1 MTDPIEEPADFGE
14 QPPDAKGQ
22 RLAKVIARSGLCSR
36 REAERYIEQKRVQ
49 VDGKVIISPAL
60 NVTLDQII
68 VVDGQVIPDIE
79 PTKLWRYH
87 KPRGCLTTRHDPEG
101 RATIYE
107 YLPRQLQRLNAVG
120 RLDFNSEGLLL
131 LTNDGELVR
140 QLTLPANQW
149 LRRYRVRVH
158 GQVDQGSLQRLQEG
172 LTIDGIPYQTEEVT
186 LDRQQGEN
194 AWLTISL
201 REGKNREIRR
211 LCEFFGWEVSRL
223 LRLSFGPFQLG
234 NLVKGEAEQIPGRVL
249 RDQLGIN
256 TKIKTK
262 KK

>member
-1 MTDPIEEPADFGE
+1 MTDPIKEPADLGE
-14 QPPDAKGQ
+14 HLPDAKGQ

-79 PTKLWRYH
+79 PTKLWRYY

-140 QLTLPANQW
+140 QLTLPANHW
-149 LRRYRVRVH
+149 LRRYRVAFT
-158 GQVDQGSLQRLQEG
+158 DRL
-172 LTIDGIPYQTEEVT
+172 T
-186 LDRQQGEN
+186 
-194 AWLTISL
+194 
-201 REGKNREIRR
+201 
-211 LCEFFGWEVSRL
+211 
-223 LRLSFGPFQLG
+223 
-234 NLVKGEAEQIPGRVL
+234 KGRCNVCK
-249 RDQLGIN
+249 RD
-256 TKIKTK
+256 
-262 KK
+262 